1 MDSNLLNISGISDLT
16 EAEMQ
21 QERNDLE
28 DLKVKTRKAISNVSV
43 TVKSH
48 RAAADYLDDVWMKC
62 SKARCAGYTGG
73 VTGGLLTI
81 TGGIAMLASAGA
93 AMPLLLAGLGFGV
106 AGAGTNVVASIS
118 EAVIN
123 SSEIKKAERDL
134 HVTLDSIKEVQA
146 TVKKWLVEKD
156 KTKLLYICHVAE
168 QTLKVSDPAV
178 IDILIKE
185 VLPSLESKVKS
196 ALTSAALW
204 ATAKTVTGA
213 AIATGVQAS
222 AQAAGGVLQALAQAG
237 VRGVAGKLVVG
248 AGAACLLWD
257 AKNLQYSIQEI
268 AENKGSDAA
277 EFLRQKAVELENAIP
292 FSSNNP

>member
-43 TVKSH
+43 TVNSH
-48 RAAADYLDDVWMKC
+48 RAAADYLDDVWRKC
-62 SKARCAGYTGG
+62 SKARCAGNTGG

-81 TGGIAMLASAGA
+81 AGGFAMLASAGA

-106 AGAGTNVVASIS
+106 AGAGANVVASIG

-213 AIATGVQAS
+213 AIATG

-277 EFLRQKAVELENAIP
+277 RCLRQKAVELENAIP